1 MTFTPAE
8 TADRTGFSL
17 DTLRYYEKEGL
28 LTVARTSGGRRVY
41 SDSDLEWLGLVRCLR
56 DTGMPIA
63 DLRRY
68 ADLSVDDSTLD
79 DRLDLLLEHER
90 QVVEKLEALLAQK
103 ARLDEKIAWYR
114 SQGAGVQTR
123 HD

>member
-68 ADLSVDDSTLD
+68 ADLSGDDSTLD
-79 DRLDLLLEHER
+79 DRLDLLIEHER

-114 SQGAGVQTR
+114 SQGAGVGTR